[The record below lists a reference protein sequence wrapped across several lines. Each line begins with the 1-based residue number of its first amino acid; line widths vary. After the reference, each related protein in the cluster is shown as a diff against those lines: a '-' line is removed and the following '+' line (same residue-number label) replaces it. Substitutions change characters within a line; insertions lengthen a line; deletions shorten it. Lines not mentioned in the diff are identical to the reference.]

1 MVVQSYAG
9 RTEADLAKGALEE
22 AGIQAMIQADTA
34 AAHSGHVEKSRGL
47 LPDAL
52 RLVTVK
58 LE

>member
-1 MVVQSYAG
+1 
-9 RTEADLAKGALEE
+9 LAKGALEE

-34 AAHSGHVEKSRGL
+34 AARSGHVEKSRGL